1 MGIEDAELDQI
12 GLMSAARKL
21 VKRRDTVTVATAT
34 IREAAGLALAVT
46 LAAIDRVFDKS
57 ALKLK
62 AVAVFVAADDH

>member
-21 VKRRDTVTVATAT
+21 IKRRDTVTVTTAT
-34 IREAAGLALAVT
+34 IREAAGLALAVA